1 MKISRPAS
9 ARRRRSPLSLLL
21 ILVAILIVGLLVA
34 AWVKGGAQPQ
44 RQVEIPIPAEQ
55 LGR

>member
-9 ARRRRSPLSLLL
+9 VRRRRSPFPLLL

-34 AWVKGGAQPQ
+34 AWVKGGEQP
-44 RQVEIPIPAEQ
+44 RKQVEIPIPAEQ